1 MKAQKKPV
9 IIDYILYIGNA
20 QDIINFVESFNQN
33 FDEHFNL
40 YFKANNNH
48 KLSVKTLEGSSYDLI
63 ANKHVIIRGVR
74 GEFYPCELSIFQET
88 YDLI

>member
-9 IIDYILYIGNA
+9 IIDCILYTGNI
-20 QDIINFVESFNQN
+20 QDVINFVESFSQN

-40 YFKANNNH
+40 DIRANNNS

-63 ANKHVIIRGVR
+63 ADKHVIIRGVR

-88 YDLI
+88 YELI